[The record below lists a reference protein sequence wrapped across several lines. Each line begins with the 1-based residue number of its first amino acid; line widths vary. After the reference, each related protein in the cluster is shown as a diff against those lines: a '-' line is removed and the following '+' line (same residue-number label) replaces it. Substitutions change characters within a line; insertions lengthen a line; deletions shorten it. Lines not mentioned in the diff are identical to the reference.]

1 MFASSLVIQ
10 HEMEENINIK
20 MQLKVNRDV
29 LLYVGEYYTMDK
41 STTPW
46 CQASVDG
53 LVGGF
58 GPRLSSKPRP
68 THVREIISTALSAFP
83 S

>member
-20 MQLKVNRDV
+20 MQFKVNREV
-29 LLYVGEYYTMDK
+29 LLYVREYHTVDK
-41 STTPW
+41 SIVW

-58 GPRLSSKPRP
+58 GPRLSSM
-68 THVREIISTALSAFP
+68 L
-83 S
+83 